1 MTSRVPFPKIM
12 GVVNVTPDSFS
23 DGGRFS
29 SRRDAVDHALMMIDE
44 GADVIDV
51 GGESTRPGALP
62 IDVDLELERVIPV
75 IEEIRSIHPTIEISV
90 DTTKAMVANEAVE
103 AGATMINDVT
113 AGLGD
118 SLMFLC
124 AASLHVPVIVM
135 HMQGVPRSMQ
145 DSPVYTDVVT
155 DVYDVLRERVLA
167 AREAGIKEV
176 WVDVGIGFGKTLDHN
191 LTLLRNLSIFNDLGP
206 QVVGISRK
214 RFLGAISGIEEPEH
228 RDTVT
233 ALMHALLLQQQ
244 ARMIRVHNVK
254 LIADLRKLYEAITL

>member
-1 MTSRVPFPKIM
+1 MIRTVSFPAIM

-23 DGGRFS
+23 DGGRFT
-29 SRRDAVDHALMMIDE
+29 SRREAVDHALMMIDE

-62 IDVDLELERVIPV
+62 VDVEIELERVVPV
-75 IEEIRSIHPTIEISV
+75 IEEIRSIHPTIDISV
-90 DTTKAMVANEAVE
+90 DTSKAMVANEAVA

-118 SLMFLC
+118 SLMFLA
-124 AASLHVPVIVM
+124 AASLKVPFVVM
-135 HMQGVPRSMQ
+135 HMQGTPRVMQ
-145 DSPVYTDVVT
+145 EAPAYTDVVT
-155 DVYDVLRERVLA
+155 EVYDMLRERVLL

-191 LTLLRNLSIFNDLGP
+191 LALLRNLSTFNELGP

-214 RFLGAISGIEEPEH
+214 RFLGAITGIEEAEQ
-228 RDTVT
+228 RDVAT
-233 ALMHALLLQQQ
+233 ALMHALLLSHNV
-244 ARMIRVHNVK
+244 RMIRVHNVK
-254 LIADLRKLYEAITL
+254 LVAELRKLYEALTL

>member
-1 MTSRVPFPKIM
+1 MASLPFPKIM

-29 SRRDAVDHALMMIDE
+29 SRRDAIDHALMMIDE

-62 IDVDLELERVIPV
+62 VDVDIELERVIPV
-75 IEEIRSIHPTIEISV
+75 IEGIRSIHPTIEISV

-113 AGLGD
+113 AGLSD

-124 AASLHVPVIVM
+124 AASLRVPMIVM
-135 HMQGVPRSMQ
+135 HMQGVPRTMQ
-145 DSPVYTDVVT
+145 DEPLYSDVVT
-155 DVYDVLRERVLA
+155 EVYDMLRERVLA

-191 LTLLRNLSIFNDLGP
+191 LTLLRNLATFNNLGP

-214 RFLGAISGIEEPEH
+214 RFLGSITGVEEAEQ
-228 RDTVT
+228 RDTAT
-233 ALMHALLLQQQ
+233 ALLHALLLQQN

-254 LIADLRKLYEAITL
+254 VIAELRKLYEALTL